1 MTVLTD
7 WCPAYFDGWK
17 RAFDYQSRSKRLNY
31 WSFVIT
37 NTFVQLSLQLVQGLL
52 EQVRGYFYP
61 AFFFSPQTSFGSLP
75 IVGDLIG
82 VAVQLISIFTL
93 FFLFGVLLSSISL
106 NVRRLRDI
114 GKSPYWAFLTLLPLV
129 GFVFS
134 LVWFTRP
141 SHSRV
146 TSNLSS

>member
-1 MTVLTD
+1 MTVLTE
-7 WCPAYFDGWK
+7 WLPAYFDGWK

-37 NTFVQLSLQLVQGLL
+37 NFFVPLVLQLIQAVL
-52 EQVRGYFYP
+52 EQARGYFYP
-61 AFFFSPQTSFGSLP
+61 AFFFSPQTSFASLP
-75 IVGDLIG
+75 IIGDLIG
-82 VAVQLISIFTL
+82 VAVQLISISIL
-93 FFLFGVLLSSISL
+93 LFLFGALLASISL

-114 GKSPYWAFLTLLPLV
+114 GKSPFWAFLTLLPLV
-129 GFVFS
+129 GFVLS

-146 TSNLSS
+146 TSNLSC